1 MAMTYSCAAAAARFD
16 DAPCDGNP
24 MTVVVRFAPTDFG
37 GTMGC
42 PRHAAL
48 LQEEHPGSAIVTAE
62 EAVQAMIVFSGHPDL
77 VELDDRN
84 G

>member
-1 MAMTYSCAAAAARFD
+1 MF
-16 DAPCDGNP
+16 
-24 MTVVVRFAPTDFG
+24 VVRFKPTDFG

-48 LQEEHPGSAIVTAE
+48 LRDEHPGSAIVGIQET
-62 EAVQAMIVFSGHPDL
+62 VQAMSIFNQHPDL
-77 VELDDRN
+77 AELDAQTGDE